1 MRDDLDWK
9 DAKISF
15 TLNGEEDCRWR
26 LAPPRT

>member
-15 TLNGEEDCRWR
+15 TLNGEDVPMAS